1 MQRMRMSQK
10 IPIEVFSFFIKPFF
24 HEQRKDQ
31 PINWKEVKNILI
43 LDTIDL
49 LGDMVM
55 LLGFLKILRL
65 NAPAA
70 RITVCARP
78 FTYGVLKNLDL
89 IDDFIG
95 LSLKDS
101 FAKKKEVLGILNK
114 QLYDLAINP
123 RGDFRDILYMYF
135 VNAQRKIS
143 HTRTGG
149 GFLLTDPLPADYS
162 DPYSHAIE
170 DRIYILDK
178 LGCKYDDIDKYPIL
192 KLDSKGQDYVK
203 EYFAS
208 YSLNGKIIVGVHPG
222 ASGRVKKWIYY
233 YELLKKIQE
242 EYENIFFVI
251 FSGPGDK
258 VCVDSATR
266 YLQGEYIIVSEGIEN
281 YVKLI
286 GFCDCFISND
296 SGAAHIAAAY
306 GMPTIDIFTN
316 NLICCWKPYNYNGK
330 TICIG
335 KDLPCKPC
343 YRSDECKKKTLEC
356 NKSISVEEVFTE
368 FTDMFNKIKGKN
380 NDV

>member
-24 HEQRKDQ
+24 HEKKIDK
-31 PINWKEVKNILI
+31 PINWKEVKNILV

-55 LLGFLKILRL
+55 LLGFLRILRL

-170 DRIYILDK
+170 D
-178 LGCKYDDIDKYPIL
+178 IL
-192 KLDSKGQDYVK
+192 KM
-203 EYFAS
+203 
-208 YSLNGKIIVGVHPG
+208 
-222 ASGRVKKWIYY
+222 
-233 YELLKKIQE
+233 
-242 EYENIFFVI
+242 
-251 FSGPGDK
+251 
-258 VCVDSATR
+258 
-266 YLQGEYIIVSEGIEN
+266 
-281 YVKLI
+281 LI
-286 GFCDCFISND
+286 
-296 SGAAHIAAAY
+296 
-306 GMPTIDIFTN
+306 
-316 NLICCWKPYNYNGK
+316 
-330 TICIG
+330 
-335 KDLPCKPC
+335 
-343 YRSDECKKKTLEC
+343 
-356 NKSISVEEVFTE
+356 
-368 FTDMFNKIKGKN
+368 
-380 NDV
+380 